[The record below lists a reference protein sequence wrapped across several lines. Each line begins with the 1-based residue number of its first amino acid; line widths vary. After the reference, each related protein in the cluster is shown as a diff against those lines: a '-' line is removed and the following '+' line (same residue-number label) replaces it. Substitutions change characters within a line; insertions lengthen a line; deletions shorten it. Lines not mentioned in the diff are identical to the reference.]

1 MSKCEEF
8 ILAGIS
14 NSNAKY
20 SSLEILNSILT
31 WVMKKR
37 IHQIELFMK
46 YPHDVQEEL
55 LFRLLKTAQG
65 TEFGKKYGYGEI
77 KSYKEFS
84 DRVPL
89 QQYETLFPY
98 IERRMRGEQN
108 LVWPTDIKW
117 FAKSSGTTNARSKFI
132 PVSKEALEE
141 CHFKGGK
148 DLISIYVNNFP
159 DTKIFS
165 GKGLAIG
172 GSHQINEY
180 DPEANSYYGDVSAVI
195 MQNLPLWAQFIRTP
209 SLDVALMDNWEE
221 KIEKMAEDTSKV
233 NVTNMAG
240 VPTWTILLLQRIVE
254 LKGVDNILDV
264 WPNLEVFFHGA
275 VAFHPYRELFK
286 QLVPTDRMNYVET
299 YNASEGFFGI
309 QDRSDSDE
317 LLLMLDYGI
326 FYEFIP
332 YAEIQSEHPTVIGL
346 EDVEI
351 GKSYA
356 LIIST
361 NAGLWR
367 YNIGD
372 TVKFTSLSPYR
383 IKITGRTK
391 HFINAFGEELVIE
404 NAEQAITRACG
415 VTGAVI
421 DNFTAAPIHFGKGN
435 NGGHEW
441 IIEFKAQ
448 PDSMERFT
456 AVLDESL
463 RTLNS
468 DYDAKRYK
476 DMALRMPV
484 IHNAKPGTFYS
495 WMKKRGKLGGQNKVP
510 RLVNNREYIDQILEL
525 L

>member
-1 MSKCEEF
+1 
-8 ILAGIS
+8 
-14 NSNAKY
+14 
-20 SSLEILNSILT
+20 
-31 WVMKKR
+31 MKKR

-46 YPHDVQEEL
+46 YPHDVQEEI
-55 LFRLLKTAQG
+55 LLKLLKRAQN
-65 TEFGKKYGYGEI
+65 TEFGKKYDFKSIQGYQ
-77 KSYKEFS
+77 EFKN
-84 DRVPL
+84 RIPL
-89 QQYETLFPY
+89 SQYETLFPY
-98 IERRMRGEQN
+98 IERRMKGEQN
-108 LVWPTDIKW
+108 LLWPTDVKW

-132 PVSKEALEE
+132 PVSKEALED

-159 DTKIFS
+159 ETKIFS

-180 DPEANSYYGDVSAVI
+180 DPNHNSYYGDVSAVI

-221 KIEKMAEDTSKV
+221 KIEKMAQSTSEV
-233 NVTNMAG
+233 NVTNISG
-240 VPTWTILLLQRIVE
+240 VPTWTILLLQRITE
-254 LKGVDNILDV
+254 LKGGDSILNT

-275 VAFHPYRELFK
+275 VAFHPYRQLFK
-286 QLVPTDRMNYVET
+286 QLIPSDQMRYVET

-317 LLLMLDYGI
+317 LLLILDYGI

-332 YAEIQSEHPTVIGL
+332 YSELHKEHPTVIGL
-346 EDVEI
+346 EDVELE
-351 GKSYA
+351 KSYA
-356 LIIST
+356 MIIST

-372 TVKFTSLSPYR
+372 TVKFTSISPHR

-391 HFINAFGEELVIE
+391 HFINAFGEELVVE
-404 NAEQAITRACG
+404 NAERAITKACE
-415 VTGAVI
+415 VTGADI
-421 DNFTAAPIHFGKGN
+421 DNFTAAPIHFDEAN

-441 IIEFKAQ
+441 VIEFKSE

-456 AVLDESL
+456 TVLDETL
-463 RTLNS
+463 RELNS

-476 DMALRMPV
+476 DMALKLPV
-484 IHNAKPGTFYS
+484 VHNAKPGTFYK

-510 RLVNNREYIDQILEL
+510 RLANDREYIDDVLKL